1 VRLFQTSLHGYDRPR
16 YDIGQEN
23 GESFMSAGHGHVDS
37 SNKKIALLVA
47 VLAAF
52 LAISEMG
59 GKSAQT
65 EVLTQHV
72 EATNMWTFFQAKTVR
87 QTIVRTAAEELDAQ
101 FKDGGNMPA
110 AVRNQIEQ
118 WRKTAQRYDTEPETN
133 EGRKELMA
141 RAKMYE
147 GKREHA
153 RAAYHLFEYGSAA
166 FQLAIVLAGAAALTT
181 VMWLTYIA
189 GGLGLI
195 GALFTFLGFFA
206 PTLIHL

>member
-1 VRLFQTSLHGYDRPR
+1 
-16 YDIGQEN
+16 
-23 GESFMSAGHGHVDS
+23 MSEHHGHIDN

-87 QTIVRTAAEELDAQ
+87 QTVIRTAAEALGAEYKEPAD
-101 FKDGGNMPA
+101 MPA
-110 AVRNQIEQ
+110 PVARQIEKWQ
-118 WRKTAQRYDTEPETN
+118 ATVQRYDSEPETN

-141 RAKMYE
+141 RAKMHE
-147 GKREHA
+147 HKRETA

-166 FQLAIVLAGAAALTT
+166 FQLAIVLAGAAALTS
-181 VMWLTYIA
+181 VAALAIVSGSLGIVGLLLTA
-189 GGLGLI
+189 
-195 GALFTFLGFFA
+195 LGFYE
-206 PTLIHL
+206 PTLVHL

>member
-1 VRLFQTSLHGYDRPR
+1 
-16 YDIGQEN
+16 
-23 GESFMSAGHGHVDS
+23 MSGGHGPIDS

-87 QTIVRTAAEELDAQ
+87 QTVVRTAAEELEAQ
-101 FKDGGNMPA
+101 FKDAPTMPA
-110 AVRNQIEQ
+110 AVKDQVAH
-118 WRKTAQRYDTEPETN
+118 WRRTAQRYDSEPETN

-141 RAKMYE
+141 RAKMHE

-166 FQLAIVLAGAAALTT
+166 FQLAIVLAGAAALTS
-181 VMWLTYIA
+181 VMWLAVVA
-189 GGLGLI
+189 GSLGLVGI
-195 GALFTFLGFFA
+195 AFTVLGFFE
-206 PTLIHL
+206 PTLVHL

>member
-1 VRLFQTSLHGYDRPR
+1 
-16 YDIGQEN
+16 
-23 GESFMSAGHGHVDS
+23 MSDGHGHIDS

-47 VLAAF
+47 VLAAL
-52 LAISEMG
+52 LAVSEMG

-87 QTIVRTAAEELDAQ
+87 QTVVRTAAEEVEAQ
-101 FKDGGNMPA
+101 HKEAGNMPG
-110 AVRNQIEQ
+110 AVKAQVDQ
-118 WRKTAQRYDTEPETN
+118 WRKTAQRYDSEPETG

-141 RAKMYE
+141 RAKAHE
-147 GKREHA
+147 SKREHA

-166 FQLAIVLAGAAALTT
+166 FQLAIVLAGAAALTS
-181 VMWLTYIA
+181 VMWLAAISGA
-189 GGLGLI
+189 LGLI
-195 GALFTFLGFFA
+195 GAAFTFLGFFE

>member
-1 VRLFQTSLHGYDRPR
+1 LPGYDDRQH
-16 YDIGQEN
+16 DMDKAKGEN
-23 GESFMSAGHGHVDS
+23 FMAAEHGHIDS

-52 LAISEMG
+52 LAISETG

-101 FKDGGNMPA
+101 YKDAGNMPA
-110 AVRNQIEQ
+110 AVKAQLEQ
-118 WRKTAQRYDTEPETN
+118 WRKTTQRYDSEPETN

-141 RAKMYE
+141 RAKMHE
-147 GKREHA
+147 SKREKA

-166 FQLAIVLAGAAALTT
+166 FQLAIVLAGAAALTS
-181 VMWLTYIA
+181 VMWLTFIS

-195 GALFTFLGFFA
+195 GAAFTFLGFFE
-206 PTLIHL
+206 PTLVHL

>member
-1 VRLFQTSLHGYDRPR
+1 
-16 YDIGQEN
+16 
-23 GESFMSAGHGHVDS
+23 MSGGHGHVDN
-37 SNKKIALLVA
+37 SNKTVALLVA

-59 GKSAQT
+59 GKSSQT

-87 QTIVRTAAEELDAQ
+87 QTVVRTAAEELEAQ
-101 FKDGGNMPA
+101 FKDASTVPP
-110 AVRNQIEQ
+110 AVRAQIEQ

-133 EGRKELMA
+133 EGRKELAA
-141 RAKMYE
+141 RAKMHE
-147 GKREHA
+147 AKREHA
-153 RAAYHLFEYGSAA
+153 RGAYHMFEYASAA

-181 VMWLTYIA
+181 VMWLAVIS

-195 GALFTFLGFFA
+195 GAAFTLLGFVA
-206 PTLIHL
+206 PTLIYL

>member
-1 VRLFQTSLHGYDRPR
+1 
-16 YDIGQEN
+16 
-23 GESFMSAGHGHVDS
+23 MSAEHGHIDS

-47 VLAAF
+47 ILAAF
-52 LAISEMG
+52 LAVAETG

-87 QTIVRTAAEELDAQ
+87 QTVVRTAAEELDAQ
-101 FKDGGNMPA
+101 YKDAGNMPP
-110 AVRNQIEQ
+110 AVKAQLEQ

-141 RAKMYE
+141 RAKVHE
-147 GKREHA
+147 QKRETA

-166 FQLAIVLAGAAALTT
+166 FQLAIVLAGAAALTS
-181 VMWLTYIA
+181 VMWLAIVS
-189 GGLGLI
+189 GGLGLVGVI
-195 GALFTFLGFFA
+195 FTFLGFFE
-206 PTLIHL
+206 PTLVHL

>member
-1 VRLFQTSLHGYDRPR
+1 
-16 YDIGQEN
+16 
-23 GESFMSAGHGHVDS
+23 MSGGHGHVDS
-37 SNKKIALLVA
+37 SNKRIALLVA

-87 QTIVRTAAEELDAQ
+87 QTVVRTAAEELDAQ
-101 FKDGGNMPA
+101 YKDAAAMPP
-110 AVRNQIEQ
+110 AVRAQIDQ
-118 WRKTAQRYDTEPETN
+118 WRRTAQRYDTEPETN
-133 EGRKELMA
+133 EGRRELMA
-141 RAKMYE
+141 RAKMHE
-147 GKREHA
+147 GKRETA

-181 VMWLTYIA
+181 VMWLAVIS

-195 GALFTFLGFFA
+195 GVVFTLLGFIE

>member
-1 VRLFQTSLHGYDRPR
+1 MYGT
-16 YDIGQEN
+16 
-23 GESFMSAGHGHVDS
+23 HGHMDN

-47 VLAAF
+47 VLAAL

-87 QTIVRTAAEELDAQ
+87 QTVVRTAAEALSAEY
-101 FKDGGNMPA
+101 KEPA
-110 AVRNQIEQ
+110 DIPPSVSRQIQ
-118 WRKTAQRYDTEPETN
+118 KWQATVQRYDTEPETN

-141 RAKMYE
+141 RAKMHE
-147 GKREHA
+147 QKRETA

-166 FQLAIVLAGAAALTT
+166 FQLAIVLAGAAALTG
-181 VMWLTYIA
+181 VM
-189 GGLGLI
+189 GL
-195 GALFTFLGFFA
+195 AVA
-206 PTLIHL
+206 

>member
-1 VRLFQTSLHGYDRPR
+1 
-16 YDIGQEN
+16 
-23 GESFMSAGHGHVDS
+23 MSGGHGHIDS

-52 LAISEMG
+52 LAVSEMG

-87 QTIVRTAAEELDAQ
+87 QTVVRTAAEELDAQ
-101 FKDGGNMPA
+101 YKDAASVPPA
-110 AVRNQIEQ
+110 VKAQIEQ

-141 RAKMYE
+141 RAKMHE
-147 GKREHA
+147 AQREKA
-153 RAAYHLFEYGSAA
+153 RSAYHLFEYGSAA
-166 FQLAIVLAGAAALTT
+166 FQLAIVLAGASALTA
-181 VMWLTYIA
+181 VAWLAFIS

-195 GALFTFLGFFA
+195 GAAFTLLGFLA
-206 PTLIHL
+206 PTLVHL